1 MQLNTREKSKLRRSS
16 VSIVA
21 TWVVLGGI
29 VSSGIPKQ
37 IGHISDN
44 APSPAISILLL
55 LAFTDQ
61 IHLTPAAV
69 HWKVSC
75 AVGGWESLLLNIFRS
90 CPRLIHC
97 RPANCQ
103 GHDVFLTWS
112 FWFSAVRMHKILYTA
127 FQSIAALHRRNLR
140 VPHFLEAGIPYP
152 HFLGVWQ
159 KKITATFPHPAIYIS
174 L

>member
-69 HWKVSC
+69 H
-75 AVGGWESLLLNIFRS
+75 
-90 CPRLIHC
+90 
-97 RPANCQ
+97 
-103 GHDVFLTWS
+103 
-112 FWFSAVRMHKILYTA
+112 
-127 FQSIAALHRRNLR
+127 
-140 VPHFLEAGIPYP
+140 
-152 HFLGVWQ
+152 
-159 KKITATFPHPAIYIS
+159 
-174 L
+174 